1 MFQEIPGEYDFLNDL
16 TKDELNKLLIVD
28 FSDYSD
34 ISDSSEEKGLNII
47 EYAGVLCDDFKKSD
61 LMTSN
66 TKTAAELREIFNL
79 YIKIKNIIENLPLNI
94 VEKIEIK
101 LLLCTEQIEKMLSNY
116 TQKTTYTHISFA
128 DCVKALKIV
137 LDDLN
142 DETKTAEPLN
152 IAKTAERP
160 PTKSETLN
168 EIRIAQNLKTYG
180 GKS

>member
-1 MFQEIPGEYDFLNDL
+1 M

-79 YIKIKNIIENLPLNI
+79 YFKIKNLIENLPLNI
-94 VEKIEIK
+94 VEKIEMK

-142 DETKTAEPLN
+142 DETKTAE
-152 IAKTAERP
+152 TAERL

-168 EIRIAQNLKTYG
+168 EIRTAQNLKTYG
-180 GKS
+180 GKL